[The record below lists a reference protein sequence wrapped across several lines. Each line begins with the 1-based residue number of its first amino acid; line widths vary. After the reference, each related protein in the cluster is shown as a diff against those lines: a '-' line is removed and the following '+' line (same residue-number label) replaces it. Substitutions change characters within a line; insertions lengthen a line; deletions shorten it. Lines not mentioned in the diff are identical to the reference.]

1 MNLKNKNI
9 AFCLTGSFCTFKN
22 TILQMKELVKYNVNI
37 IPIMSYNAFK
47 TDTKYRK
54 ASEFVEEIEEITNY
68 KIVHTIKDLEFVD
81 FNNMSDIM
89 IIAPCTGNTLAKL
102 NNGIVDSPVL
112 IAVKAHLRNEKPI
125 VVGIST
131 VDGLSR

>member
-9 AFCLTGSFCTFKN
+9 AFCLTGSFCTFEN
-22 TILQMKELVKYNVNI
+22 TILQMKELVKSNANI

-47 TDTKYRK
+47 TNTKYGK
-54 ASEFVEEIEEITNY
+54 ASKFVKEIEEITNY
-68 KIVHTIKDLEFVD
+68 KVAHTIKGLESID
-81 FNNMSDIM
+81 FNNMIDIM
-89 IIAPCTGNTLAKL
+89 IVAPCTGNTLAKL
-102 NNGIVDSPVL
+102 NNGIVDTPVL
-112 IAVKAHLRNEKPI
+112 MAVKAHLRNEKPI

>member
-22 TILQMKELVKYNVNI
+22 TILQMKELVKCNANI

-47 TDTKYRK
+47 TDTKYGK
-54 ASEFVEEIEEITNY
+54 ASNFVKEIEEITNY

-81 FNNMSDIM
+81 FNNMIDIM